1 MHKARF
7 SELIYAFLMKIKAG
21 LAAQAD
27 SWAVEWERR
36 WSDRLDGHLVG
47 AGCSE
52 SRKMSKFAWRMLLI
66 YAKLHL

>member
-47 AGCSE
+47 AEIIAILAEINS
-52 SRKMSKFAWRMLLI
+52 
-66 YAKLHL
+66 